1 MDGEVAAAAV
11 PAEIGSEAE
20 SEADGVDPTT
30 TAAAATTT
38 AAVDPE
44 NAASTVADPA
54 PLPSFD
60 DDADADADAI
70 GDISDDDDDDA
81 DVVGDISDDD
91 ADDTATASASAVA
104 PKTASSADLSKVRQ
118 DPKNRTTQ
126 GVFESDDEDGG
137 AADTG
142 VDASQGFEEEEEAE
156 DIEYTKELPM
166 PARHFGDDV
175 ALLKMPNFLSIEP
188 VPFHPETYEE
198 VRADDVTGKLDEL
211 GRNRV
216 KLSVDNTLR
225 WRYSADDQGNYI
237 VGDDGEYAKES
248 NAKLVKWSDG
258 SETLVLGE
266 SHIGVVRKDI
276 STEVNC
282 LLLQHDEQ
290 NLEAL
295 GLMNS
300 KVSLKPMSANSKFH
314 QRLTKTAAVAVEK
327 KLKKMTS
334 LKGATLDPNL
344 QKQELDRTHS
354 ARINASRRREEKQYA
369 EREKHARGAPMS
381 RDFLEEGIADDDAG
395 YMQTAYSDDE
405 AVESEEEE
413 PEKPQARSSQRHRID
428 DDEDEEEDGEVDEA
442 TTAAADA
449 AAEVRKRR
457 KIEDSDEED

>member
-1 MDGEVAAAAV
+1 
-11 PAEIGSEAE
+11 
-20 SEADGVDPTT
+20 
-30 TAAAATTT
+30 
-38 AAVDPE
+38 
-44 NAASTVADPA
+44 
-54 PLPSFD
+54 
-60 DDADADADAI
+60 
-70 GDISDDDDDDA
+70 
-81 DVVGDISDDD
+81 VV
-91 ADDTATASASAVA
+91 
-104 PKTASSADLSKVRQ
+104 Q
-118 DPKNRTTQ
+118 
-126 GVFESDDEDGG
+126 
-137 AADTG
+137 
-142 VDASQGFEEEEEAE
+142 
-156 DIEYTKELPM
+156 
-166 PARHFGDDV
+166 
-175 ALLKMPNFLSIEP
+175 
-188 VPFHPETYEE
+188 
-198 VRADDVTGKLDEL
+198 
-211 GRNRV
+211 
-216 KLSVDNTLR
+216 VDNTLR

-413 PEKPQARSSQRHRID
+413 PEKVRFTSPECVLSERLCSPGVLFWHTHQAMYPCTLNSLRHAQVSAIELMMMRMRRRMARMTRRQLLLQTLPQKVCRRLPSHCTVFVGSDAYTVRFLQYGKDARLRIAMKRID
-428 DDEDEEEDGEVDEA
+428 TVLRVR
-442 TTAAADA
+442 AALARCA
-449 AAEVRKRR
+449 VH
-457 KIEDSDEED
+457 SLL